1 MIGIGISLLND
12 ELQLATN
19 AILND
24 EIVGIP
30 TETVY
35 GIGVNPN
42 SQIAVNKI
50 FQLKERD
57 EDKPLS
63 ILISSFYDIH
73 KLGVTSTIPEVVE
86 LYWPGPLT
94 IIVETTL
101 EFSDGVGTKS
111 PNSIGI
117 RVPDNESAIEL
128 LKVTGPLA
136 VTSANI
142 SGDEDIKSDIDAEN
156 IFGDSIQHYI
166 KGEALHGS
174 GSTII
179 DLREEDVKILR
190 EGPLKWPPSYC

>member
-1 MIGIGISLLND
+1 LIGIGISLLND
-12 ELQLATN
+12 ELQIASN

-86 LYWPGPLT
+86 LSWPGPLT

>member
-1 MIGIGISLLND
+1 MLGIGISLLND
-12 ELQLATN
+12 ELQLAVT
-19 AILND
+19 AISNN

-35 GIGVNPN
+35 GIGVNPT
-42 SQIAVNKI
+42 SQTAVNKI
-50 FQLKERD
+50 FELKERD

-63 ILISSFYDIH
+63 ILISSFSDIH
-73 KLGVTSTIPEVVE
+73 KLGVVSTIPEVVE

-111 PNSIGI
+111 PNTIGI
-117 RVPDNESAIEL
+117 RVPDNDLAIEL
-128 LKVTGPLA
+128 LKITGPLA

-142 SGDEDIKSDIDAEN
+142 SGNEDVKSDVDAQN
-156 IFGDSIQHYI
+156 IFGDAIKHYI

-179 DLREEDVKILR
+179 DLREEGGRILR

>member
-12 ELQLATN
+12 ELQLAVT
-19 AILND
+19 AISNN

-35 GIGVNPN
+35 GIGVNPT
-42 SQIAVNKI
+42 SQTAVNKI
-50 FQLKERD
+50 FELKERD
-57 EDKPLS
+57 EEKPLS

-73 KLGVTSTIPEVVE
+73 KLGVVSTIPEVVE

-111 PNSIGI
+111 PNTIGI
-117 RVPDNESAIEL
+117 RVPDNDLAIEL
-128 LKVTGPLA
+128 LKITGPLA

-142 SGDEDIKSDIDAEN
+142 SGNEDVKSDVDAQN
-156 IFGDSIQHYI
+156 IFGDAIKHYI

-179 DLREEDVKILR
+179 DLREEGGRILR

>member
-12 ELQLATN
+12 ELQLAVT
-19 AILND
+19 AISNN

-35 GIGVNPN
+35 GIGVNPT
-42 SQIAVNKI
+42 SQTAVNKI
-50 FQLKERD
+50 FELKERD

-73 KLGVTSTIPEVVE
+73 KLGVVSIIPEVVE

-111 PNSIGI
+111 PNTIGI
-117 RVPDNESAIEL
+117 RVPDNDLAIEL
-128 LKVTGPLA
+128 LKITGPLA

-142 SGDEDIKSDIDAEN
+142 SGNEDVKSDVDAQN
-156 IFGDSIQHYI
+156 IFGDAIKHYI

-179 DLREEDVKILR
+179 DLREEGGRILR

>member
-12 ELQLATN
+12 ELQLAVT
-19 AILND
+19 AISNN

-35 GIGVNPN
+35 GIGVNPT
-42 SQIAVNKI
+42 SQTAVNKI
-50 FQLKERD
+50 FELKERD

-73 KLGVTSTIPEVVE
+73 KLGVVSTIPEVVE

-111 PNSIGI
+111 PNTIGI
-117 RVPDNESAIEL
+117 RVPDNDLAIEL
-128 LKVTGPLA
+128 LKITGPLA

-142 SGDEDIKSDIDAEN
+142 SGNEDVKSDVDAQN
-156 IFGDSIQHYI
+156 IFGDAIKHYI

-179 DLREEDVKILR
+179 DLREEDVQILR

>member
-142 SGDEDIKSDIDAEN
+142 SGDEDVKSDIDAEN

-190 EGPLKWPPSYC
+190 EGPLLSLIHI

>member
-12 ELQLATN
+12 ELQLAAN

-35 GIGVNPN
+35 GIGVDPN

-142 SGDEDIKSDIDAEN
+142 SGDEDVKSDIDAEN

>member
-1 MIGIGISLLND
+1 MIGTGTLLLND
-12 ELQLATN
+12 ELQLAAA
-19 AILND
+19 AISND

-42 SQIAVNKI
+42 SQDAVNKI
-50 FQLKERD
+50 FKLKERD

-63 ILISSFYDIH
+63 ILISSFHDIH
-73 KLGVTSTIPEVVE
+73 KLGVTSVIPEVVE

-101 EFSDGVGTKS
+101 QFSDGVGTKS
-111 PNSIGI
+111 PNTIGI
-117 RVPDNESAIEL
+117 RVPDNDSTIEL
-128 LKVTGPLA
+128 LKETGPLA

-142 SGDEDIKSDIDAEN
+142 SGGVDIKSHIDAKN
-156 IFGDSIQHYI
+156 NFGDAVKYYI
-166 KGEALHGS
+166 KGKALHGS

-179 DLREEDVKILR
+179 DLRVEGGRILR

>member
-1 MIGIGISLLND
+1 MLND
-12 ELQLATN
+12 ELQLAVT
-19 AILND
+19 AISNN

-35 GIGVNPN
+35 GIGVNPT
-42 SQIAVNKI
+42 SQTAVNKI
-50 FQLKERD
+50 FELKERD

-73 KLGVTSTIPEVVE
+73 KLGVVSTIPEVVE

-111 PNSIGI
+111 PNTIGI
-117 RVPDNESAIEL
+117 RVPDNDLAIEL
-128 LKVTGPLA
+128 LKITGPLA

-142 SGDEDIKSDIDAEN
+142 SGNEDVKSDVDAQN
-156 IFGDSIQHYI
+156 IFGDAIKHYI

-179 DLREEDVKILR
+179 DLREEGGRILR

>member
-12 ELQLATN
+12 ELQLAVT
-19 AILND
+19 AISND

-42 SQIAVNKI
+42 SQNAVDKI

-57 EDKPLS
+57 EKKPLS
-63 ILISSFYDIH
+63 ILISSFHDVY
-73 KLGVTSTIPEVVE
+73 KLGVTSAIPEVVE

-101 EFSDGVGTKS
+101 QFSDGVGTKS
-111 PNSIGI
+111 PNTIGI
-117 RVPDNESAIEL
+117 RVPDNDSTIEL
-128 LKVTGPLA
+128 LKKTGPLA

-142 SGDEDIKSDIDAEN
+142 SGGVDAKSDVDAKN
-156 IFGDSIQHYI
+156 IFGDDIKHYI

-179 DLREEDVKILR
+179 DLREEGGKILR

>member
-1 MIGIGISLLND
+1 LIGIGISLLND

>member
-1 MIGIGISLLND
+1 LIGTGISLQND
-12 ELQLATN
+12 ELQLALT
-19 AILND
+19 AISND

-42 SQIAVNKI
+42 SQDAVDKI

-63 ILISSFYDIH
+63 ILISGFHDIH
-73 KLGVTSTIPEVVE
+73 KLGVTSDIPEVVE

-94 IIVETTL
+94 IIVETNL
-101 EFSDGVGTKS
+101 QFSDGVGTKS
-111 PNSIGI
+111 PNTIGI
-117 RVPDNESAIEL
+117 RVPDNDITIEL
-128 LKVTGPLA
+128 LKETGPLA

-142 SGDEDIKSDIDAEN
+142 SGGTEVKSDIDAKN
-156 IFGDSIQHYI
+156 IFGDAVKHYI

-179 DLREEDVKILR
+179 DLREEGGKILR

>member
-12 ELQLATN
+12 ELQLAVT
-19 AILND
+19 AISNN

-35 GIGVNPN
+35 GIGVNPT
-42 SQIAVNKI
+42 SQTAVNKI
-50 FQLKERD
+50 FELKERD

-73 KLGVTSTIPEVVE
+73 KLGVVSTIPEVVE

-111 PNSIGI
+111 PNTIGI
-117 RVPDNESAIEL
+117 RVPDNDLAIEL
-128 LKVTGPLA
+128 LKITGPLA

-142 SGDEDIKSDIDAEN
+142 SGNEDVKSDVDAQN
-156 IFGDSIQHYI
+156 IFGDAIKHYI

-179 DLREEDVKILR
+179 DVREEGGRILR

>member
-12 ELQLATN
+12 ELQIASN

>member
-12 ELQLATN
+12 ELQLAVT
-19 AILND
+19 AISNN

-35 GIGVNPN
+35 GIGVNPT
-42 SQIAVNKI
+42 SQTAVNKI
-50 FQLKERD
+50 FELKERD

-73 KLGVTSTIPEVVE
+73 KLGVVSTIPEVVE

-111 PNSIGI
+111 PNTIGI
-117 RVPDNESAIEL
+117 RVPDNDLAIEL
-128 LKVTGPLA
+128 LKITGPLA

-142 SGDEDIKSDIDAEN
+142 SGNEDVKSDVDAQN
-156 IFGDSIQHYI
+156 IFGDAIKHYI

-179 DLREEDVKILR
+179 DLREEGGRILR